1 MRSTVLS
8 GTRRSLRRRRRSKVN
23 SPAGDHPAFNNLCS
37 VCQPIPWIWCIAI
50 NPSRS
55 SIALPPKK
63 RGTAGRSP
71 ENRCLFLRDALLKQT
86 LLLQDLNQRLADVG
100 RGGSHLHAAFLKLG
114 DLFGGRSLSS
124 GNDGPRMAHPLARRS
139 RLAADEGHHRFIHV
153 LADPLGGFFLGRAPD
168 LTDQDDRQ
176 GVRIRLEL
184 LEYID
189 EIGPVDRV
197 SADPDRRRLP
207 DAAGGQLMN
216 RLIGEGPA

>member
-1 MRSTVLS
+1 ISFKYSGYSGSKTVRAVIRRRTSSSFTRRTKDGVHFARMRSTVLS

-124 GNDGPRMAHPLARRS
+124 GN
-139 RLAADEGHHRFIHV
+139 
-153 LADPLGGFFLGRAPD
+153 
-168 LTDQDDRQ
+168 
-176 GVRIRLEL
+176 
-184 LEYID
+184 
-189 EIGPVDRV
+189 
-197 SADPDRRRLP
+197 
-207 DAAGGQLMN
+207 
-216 RLIGEGPA
+216 